1 LGRAVKATP
10 EKTPVKAPAEEKA
23 GDVAMETAADGAE
36 AKAEGTGDAERK
48 GVKRK
53 RPDEEPFVVVEVFL
67 IIKLVY

>member
-1 LGRAVKATP
+1 
-10 EKTPVKAPAEEKA
+10 
-23 GDVAMETAADGAE
+23 METAADGAE

-67 IIKLVY
+67 ILKLVY